1 MVRFVISLMKF
12 HFVSR
17 ENAMIICVPQEI
29 KEQEN
34 RVAMV
39 PSGVT
44 EMTIAGHSVFIEK
57 GAGLGSGIEDDEY
70 REAGAEIIAEPEK
83 LWQKAE
89 MIVKVKEPLPSEYRY
104 LREDLILFT
113 YLHLAPLPEL
123 TETLLANG
131 VTAVAYETVEEAGR
145 SLPLLAPM
153 SEVAGSLAVQVGA
166 HFLEKESGG
175 RGILLGGAAGLEPGK
190 VVILGSGTV
199 GTNAARIGLGMGADV
214 VMMGRDL
221 NKLAR
226 RKKELGTRLT
236 TMEISSENIEREIMT
251 ADIVVGAVL
260 VPGGRAPH
268 LISKKMLTT
277 MQKGA
282 VIVDVSIDQGGCLE
296 TSRPTTHTEPTYQV
310 EGIIH
315 YCVANMPGAVPRT
328 STYALT
334 DATLPYIARIATGG
348 VEQAAVTDQS
358 LCKGIN
364 VYKGKL
370 TNRQVAIAQ
379 EKEYHSLQFCNR

>member
-1 MVRFVISLMKF
+1 MKF